1 MQHSGERRMSLD
13 PRRKQLTFRYIADLD
28 NSADRALSLPLGHDD
43 PNLPLRMADTRF
55 RTPLGNEAAKHLTW
69 GTGPSSPPKRRT
81 LNDSPV

>member
-13 PRRKQLTFRYIADLD
+13 PRRKQHTFRYIADLD
-28 NSADRALSLPLGHDD
+28 QGSTTKLSLPLGHDD

-69 GTGPSSPPKRRT
+69 GTARRRRR
-81 LNDSPV
+81 SGAR